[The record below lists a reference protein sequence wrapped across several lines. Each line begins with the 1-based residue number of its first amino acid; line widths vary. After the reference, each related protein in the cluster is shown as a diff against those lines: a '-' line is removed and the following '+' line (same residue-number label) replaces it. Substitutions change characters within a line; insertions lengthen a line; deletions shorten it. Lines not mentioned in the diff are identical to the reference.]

1 MPNNGARFMRT
12 IATALGLAVAI
23 AAGPVQAQVAR
34 PASSLS
40 LTVSP
45 LVVEF
50 RAGAGET
57 ATANVTVHNG
67 GADPERIIALR
78 MDWRVAADGTVR
90 VEQPGT
96 ERAASIADNL
106 RMEPGNVQLAP
117 GETRELA
124 LTLDLPAN
132 FPTAT
137 AVYHSGFL
145 IRAVPVSGIVNF
157 GPAATVVVY
166 NTVGAPKA
174 HVTLSQLHVGSSA
187 SGTATLAARIVNDG
201 VAYARMT
208 GRVVLRQNGTIVAD
222 QTSSIPVLFA
232 NETRVFT
239 KTLSDL
245 APGAYDMT
253 FTVDY
258 GGPTLVQAT
267 TEVHVR

>member
-1 MPNNGARFMRT
+1 MPNNGARILRT
-12 IATALGLAVAI
+12 IATALGLAVTI
-23 AAGPVQAQVAR
+23 GAGPVLAQTA
-34 PASSLS
+34 PGSSLS

-50 RAGAGET
+50 HAGAGET
-57 ATANVTVHNG
+57 TTANVTVHNG
-67 GADPERIIALR
+67 GNDPERIIALR

-90 VEQPGT
+90 VEQPGA
-96 ERAASIADNL
+96 EKAASIADDL
-106 RMEPGNVQLAP
+106 RMEPADVQLAP

-145 IRAVPVSGIVNF
+145 IRAVPLTGVVNF

-166 NTVGAPKA
+166 DTVGTPAT

-187 SGTATLAARIVNDG
+187 TGTATLAARIVNDG
-201 VAYARMT
+201 VAYARMS
-208 GRVVLRQNGTIVAD
+208 GRIVLRQNGTIVAD

-232 NETRVFT
+232 GETRAFT

-253 FTVDY
+253 FTLDY
-258 GGPTLVQAT
+258 GGPTLIQAT
-267 TEVHVR
+267 SEIHVR

>member
-1 MPNNGARFMRT
+1 MPNNGARILRT
-12 IATALGLAVAI
+12 IATALGLAVTI
-23 AAGPVQAQVAR
+23 GAAPVLAQSA
-34 PASSLS
+34 PGSSLS

-57 ATANVTVHNG
+57 ASANVTVHNG
-67 GADPERIIALR
+67 GNDPERIIALR

-96 ERAASIADNL
+96 EKAASIADDL
-106 RMEPGNVQLAP
+106 RMEPADVQLAP
-117 GETRELA
+117 GETRDIA
-124 LTLDLPAN
+124 LTLDLPAT
-132 FPTAT
+132 FPTAA

-145 IRAVPVSGIVNF
+145 LRAVPLSGVVNF

-166 NTVGAPKA
+166 DTVGVPRA
-174 HVTLSQLHVGSSA
+174 HVTLSQLHVNSAA
-187 SGTATLAARIVNDG
+187 SGAATLAARIVNDG

-208 GRVVLRQNGTIVAD
+208 GRIVLRQNGALVAD
-222 QTSSIPVLFA
+222 QTTSIPVLFA

-258 GGPTLVQAT
+258 GGPTLIQAT